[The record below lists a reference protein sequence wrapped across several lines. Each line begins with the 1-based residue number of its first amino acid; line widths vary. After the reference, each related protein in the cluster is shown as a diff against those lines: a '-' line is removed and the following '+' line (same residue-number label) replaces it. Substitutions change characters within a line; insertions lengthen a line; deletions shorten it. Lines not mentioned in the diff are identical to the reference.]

1 MQQFQAA
8 VNHQVPISQTE
19 APDLSHGRQLTRRVH
34 VYRAS
39 PQLSQTWK
47 NAQSLVVV
55 YREGIREQTPFQTV
69 SFYLS
74 SLSATAV
81 EFGLGIRQHRDI
93 ENGLHWVKDVIFE
106 EDDAPFSEFTPALN
120 WSTIRGFA
128 LNLFRGNGYPSLTK
142 AIRILGNDL
151 SRLLSLLTT
160 N

>member
-1 MQQFQAA
+1 
-8 VNHQVPISQTE
+8 
-19 APDLSHGRQLTRRVH
+19 
-34 VYRAS
+34 
-39 PQLSQTWK
+39 
-47 NAQSLVVV
+47 VVV

-106 EDDAPFSEFTPALN
+106 EDDVPFSEFTPALN
-120 WSTIRGFA
+120 WSTIRGFV
-128 LNLFRGNGYPSLTK
+128 LKLFRGNGYASLTK
-142 AIRILGNDL
+142 AIRVLGNDL